1 MFADA
6 LMALVIALI
15 FQMFSLVSKRLERIL
30 IWLCCVTIIIVYF
43 ASGCKID
50 FIGKTDLAVCLA
62 YTIAFDGILTFAKNK
77 LIKFINKKNK
87 E

>member
-1 MFADA
+1 MFVDA
-6 LMALVIALI
+6 LMALVIALV
-15 FQMFSLVSKRLERIL
+15 FQMLSLASKRLEQIA
-30 IWLCCVTIIIVYF
+30 IWLCCATIIVVYF

-62 YTIAFDGILTFAKNK
+62 YTIAFNGMLTFAKNK